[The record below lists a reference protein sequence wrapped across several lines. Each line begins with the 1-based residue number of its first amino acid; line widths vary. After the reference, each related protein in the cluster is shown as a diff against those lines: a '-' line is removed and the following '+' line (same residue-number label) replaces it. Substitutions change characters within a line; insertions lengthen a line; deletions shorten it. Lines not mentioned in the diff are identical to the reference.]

1 MLNASVADLS
11 ISDPRFTGDHSYL
24 SISLSTAVRFMT
36 HFSFELKPS
45 SPEGMLLYLGQSR
58 DVRHQD
64 FFSLALR
71 NGSLS
76 LTISLGGPRN
86 RQVDF
91 LVLSLCC
98 ARMREW
104 NSVEVGRDGKE
115 GYMKLNGQF
124 TTGISPLSMT
134 TLDVDQT
141 LYLGKFAV

>member
-1 MLNASVADLS
+1 
-11 ISDPRFTGDHSYL
+11 
-24 SISLSTAVRFMT
+24 MT
-36 HFSFELKPS
+36 HFSFQLKPS
-45 SPEGMLLYLGQSR
+45 SLDGMLLYLGQSR

-71 NGSLS
+71 NGSLA
-76 LTISLGGPRN
+76 LTVSLGGPRN

-98 ARMREW
+98 VRESEW

-115 GYMKLNGQF
+115 GYLKLNGQF
-124 TTGISPLSMT
+124 TTGISPLAMT

-141 LYLGKFAV
+141 LYLGKMGKTYLAK